1 MNKSELEKKPL
12 SDLHSLAAEAGVE
25 RFRMLTKAEL
35 VAKLADGDGGG
46 SEEGGS
52 GGGRAPRSGRSR
64 SGSGSGRERSG
75 SGSGRSTSGSG
86 RTGTDAG
93 SGEGRSSRSGEGRS
107 ERSGGGR
114 SGGSGEGRSGGSG
127 DDGERPR
134 RRRRRSG
141 SGSGGSG
148 PAAGRER
155 EAAHEDTEEEGTER
169 VPETPPRERAPDPA
183 ASAAADSG
191 DEGSAR
197 PKRRRRRR
205 RFGRRKDG
213 VSIQD
218 LLLPAESGRQAV
230 VIGETRAACTAL
242 LRGVAADLAGDS
254 KGPDPVALLIDPT
267 PEELADWKREAPQ
280 AEIVSAGQARHAT
293 DALALAKT
301 RAASEDVILLVD
313 SLTRLAEEF
322 GDTDTAK
329 DFFDAGQNVTG
340 TGSLTVVAA
349 LERSAE

>member
-1 MNKSELEKKPL
+1 MTKSELEKKPL

-46 SEEGGS
+46 DEEGSG

-64 SGSGSGRERSG
+64 SGGGGSGR
-75 SGSGRSTSGSG
+75 GRSTSGAG

-93 SGEGRSSRSGEGRS
+93 E
-107 ERSGGGR
+107 GR

-127 DDGERPR
+127 EEGERPR

-148 PAAGRER
+148 GSGGRER
-155 EAAHEDTEEEGTER
+155 EAAHEDTEEEGAER
-169 VPETPPRERAPDPA
+169 VPETPPRERAPEPA

-205 RFGRRKDG
+205 RFGRRKEG

-218 LLLPAESGRQAV
+218 LLLPPESGRQAV
-230 VIGETRAACTAL
+230 LVGETRAACTAL
-242 LRGVAADLAGDS
+242 LRGIAADLAGDS

-329 DFFDAGQNVTG
+329 DFFDAGQNVSG

-349 LERSAE
+349 LERGAD